1 MPEEV
6 QALPSH
12 DPTLATVRGG
22 KLGAAW
28 RVFMA
33 TRLDGRQLAAAI
45 EARLAATIA
54 ERLPKIGRP
63 PGLAVLRV
71 GDDPASGVYV
81 ANKEKACARVGI
93 TSLGAHLPA
102 ATSAAQVLST
112 IQQLNADPAV
122 DGILLQLP
130 VPAGLDERPLLAAI
144 DPEKDADG
152 LHTLN
157 LGRLLKGEP
166 GPRSCTP
173 AGVMALLAAAGVELA
188 GKRAVVVGRSI
199 LVGQPMALMLQAAQA
214 TVSIAHSR
222 TTDLPALTRE
232 ADVLVVAAGKPRMIG
247 AEHVKPGAVVVDV
260 GIHRLEPEPG
270 AGPDA
275 MVRLCGDVRYE
286 EVEPIASAITP
297 VPGGVGPMTV
307 TLLLVNTVVAWCRHR
322 GVAHGLG
329 DLVP

>member
-1 MPEEV
+1 
-6 QALPSH
+6 
-12 DPTLATVRGG
+12 
-22 KLGAAW
+22 
-28 RVFMA
+28 MA
-33 TRLDGRQLAAAI
+33 TRLDGKQLAAAI
-45 EARLAATIA
+45 EERLRSTINVRLAT
-54 ERLPKIGRP
+54 IGRP

-102 ATSAAQVLST
+102 DTPAEAVLAAVQR
-112 IQQLNADPAV
+112 LNADPAC

-130 VPAGLDERPLLAAI
+130 LPAGLEEGPLLMAL

-173 AGVMALLAAAGVELA
+173 AGVMALLARHGVALA
-188 GKRAVVVGRSI
+188 GQRAVVVGRSI
-199 LVGQPMALMLQAAQA
+199 LVGQPMALMLQAANA
-214 TVSIAHSR
+214 TVSVAHSR
-222 TTDLPALTRE
+222 TADLAALTRQ
-232 ADVLVVAAGKPRMIG
+232 ADVLVVAAGRPRMIG

-260 GIHRLEPEPG
+260 GIHRTESG
-270 AGPDA
+270 
-275 MVRLCGDVRYE
+275 LCGDVRFE
-286 EVEPIASAITP
+286 EVEPIASAISP

-307 TLLLVNTVVAWCRHR
+307 TLLLVNTVVAWCRR
-322 GVAHGLG
+322 AGVDHGLG

>member
-1 MPEEV
+1 M
-6 QALPSH
+6 AL
-12 DPTLATVRGG
+12 
-22 KLGAAW
+22 
-28 RVFMA
+28 
-33 TRLDGRQLAAAI
+33 RLDGKQ
-45 EARLAATIA
+45 LAATI
-54 ERLPKIGRP
+54 ERRLHDTIAQQLPAIGRP

-102 ATSAAQVLST
+102 ATPAAELLVAVQR
-112 IQQLNADPAV
+112 LNADPGC

-130 VPAGLDERPLLAAI
+130 LPAGLNEGPLLLAI

-173 AGVMALLAAAGVELA
+173 AGVMAMLAAAGVELA

-199 LVGQPMALMLQAAQA
+199 LVGQPMALMLQAANA
-214 TVSIAHSR
+214 TVSVAHSR
-222 TTDLPALTRE
+222 TADLAALTRQAE
-232 ADVLVVAAGKPRMIG
+232 VLVVAAGKPRMIG
-247 AEHVKPGAVVVDV
+247 AEHVQPGAVVVDV
-260 GIHRLEPEPG
+260 GIHRTARG
-270 AGPDA
+270 
-275 MVRLCGDVRYE
+275 LCGDVRFE
-286 EVEPIASAITP
+286 EVEPIASAISP

-307 TLLLVNTVVAWCRHR
+307 TMLLVNTVVAWCRRH
-322 GVAHGLG
+322 GVQHNLG
-329 DLVP
+329 DLVV